1 MERLSAMDL
10 SMLWPD
16 EFGWPQDIGAL
27 AIMDGSRLL
36 DANGR
41 FRIDAVRAAID
52 SRLHL
57 VRRFRQVLYVPRRG
71 LGWPLWVDAPAF
83 QLGDHV
89 RVLPLPEPADEA
101 QLLRTVEALRRRRLD
116 RSRPLWEMW
125 FLPGLTDGRVGMFMK
140 MHHAVADGVAGV
152 ATLGAFL
159 DAVPDVPVGPAPPWT
174 PVPAPSTRQ
183 LFDDNLRRRRD
194 SLRRAFST
202 ISHPVAA
209 ARRVRVAL
217 PALRETFAE
226 GRAPRTSLNRPI
238 GSDRR
243 LAVIR
248 GSIDRVRD
256 VADAHDATIN
266 DVLMTAVAGGLHDL
280 LRDRGEPVDHVVLR
294 AYVPVSLHQG
304 QHGRAEG
311 NLDGMMVI
319 PLPIGVL
326 DPARR
331 LRLIAAETRRRK
343 SKHRPPG
350 GTLLRNSVIQRAFLH
365 VLARQPWAN
374 AYVANVPGPPVPLYL
389 AGAPLLEVFPMVP
402 LTGNLTLGVG
412 ALSYAGQFNLAA
424 VADRDACPDVE
435 VFAAGVRAALQEL
448 GASAPVTT
456 VSGAR

>member
-16 EFGWPQDIGAL
+16 DLGWPQDIGAL
-27 AIMDGSRLL
+27 AILDGSGLL
-36 DANGR
+36 DSDGR

-83 QLGDHV
+83 ELGDHV
-89 RVLPLPEPADEA
+89 RVLPLPQPADEA
-101 QLLRTVEALRRRRLD
+101 QVLQAVERLRRRRLD

-125 FLPGLTDGRVGMFMK
+125 FLPGLTDGRVGMFVK
-140 MHHAVADGVAGV
+140 VHHAVADGVAGV

-159 DAVPDVPVGPAPPWT
+159 DAVPDAAASPAPPWT
-174 PVPAPSTRQ
+174 PLPAPSTRQ
-183 LFDDNLRRRRD
+183 LLEDNLRRRHD
-194 SLRRAFST
+194 SLRRVFRT
-202 ISHPVAA
+202 ISHPVST
-209 ARRVRVAL
+209 ARQLRVAL

-238 GSDRR
+238 GPDRR

-266 DVLMTAVAGGLHDL
+266 DVLMAAVAGGLHDL
-280 LRDRGEPVDHVVLR
+280 LRGRGEPVDDVVLR
-294 AYVPVSLHQG
+294 AYVPVSLHHG
-304 QHGRAEG
+304 THGRAEG

-326 DPARR
+326 DPTRR
-331 LRLIAAETRRRK
+331 LRLIAAETRQRK

-350 GTLLRNSVIQRAFLH
+350 GTLFRNSVIQRAFLR

-412 ALSYAGQFNLAA
+412 ALSYAGQFNLTA
-424 VADRDACPDVE
+424 VADRDTCPDVE
-435 VFAAGVRAALQEL
+435 VFAAGVRTALQEL
-448 GASAPVTT
+448 GASTPVTA